1 MAKKSIGTAYVQ
13 IKPTTEGISSG
24 INNLLQKDVAQT
36 GKKMGKGLISNLMGA
51 LSSIGLTPAI
61 LSGAAIGGA
70 IMKGLKS
77 SLSEGAKLEQSIGGI
92 KTLFGD
98 EDAKQ
103 VLENAKKAYYTVGI
117 SANEYME
124 QTTRF
129 SAALLQSLSGD
140 TKKAAEVADMA
151 LRDMA
156 DNSNKFGVPID
167 RIQSAY
173 QGFAKQNYTMLDN
186 LSLGYGG
193 TKKEMERLLAD
204 AGKFANTTYDIS
216 NLNDVYQAIHVI
228 QEQMHITGTT
238 ALESATTFTGAFNS
252 MKSSIANMFGNL
264 ALGNDISEDLNAI
277 GTTAYTFFVS
287 NMLPMLKNIC
297 KSVFNTV
304 VTLFNNAPEILS
316 TVFQGI
322 LDFFTNGGAL
332 NILNSIL
339 TLLRGIVDKCI
350 EFFTGGGIGDL
361 FQGLMSALTVAF
373 NFICSEGFQEFLF
386 GMYTAGIDLVISL
399 IGGIIQSIPTI
410 ISTVWTFMQN
420 ILTTIISNFPQIF
433 MSGVNLILHLINGLL
448 SLGGQLLE
456 VFWGYV
462 EDIWKIITETD
473 WVQLGVDI
481 IQGLINGIVSM
492 ATALLQ
498 GLCDTVSGA
507 VEGFKAFF
515 GIHSPS
521 RLFHY
526 FGEMVV
532 EGFVNALDDGKNS
545 VAKTMQN
552 TFNTP
557 FDDLTTDYSL
567 NVQRNFAS
575 DFLNNAQNSVLNSG
589 ALGGYQQT
597 VNIYAPQELTP
608 YEISRQTKNATKDLL
623 WALKGV

>member
-103 VLENAKKAYYTVGI
+103 VMENAKKAYHTVGI

-332 NILNSIL
+332 NILNSLL

-373 NFICSEGFQEFLF
+373 NFIFSDGFQEFFF
-386 GMYTAGIDLVISL
+386 GMLTAGIDLVLAL

-410 ISTVWTFMQN
+410 ISTIWTFMQN

-473 WVQLGVDI
+473 WIQLGVDI

-492 ATALLQ
+492 ATALWDS
-498 GLCDTVSGA
+498 LCETVSGA
-507 VEGFKAFF
+507 VDGVKSFF

-575 DFLNNAQNSVLNSG
+575 DFLNNAQNSAINNG

-597 VNIYAPQELTP
+597 LNIYAPQELTP